1 MMDFEVEDEVRK
13 LIHRVHEEGDVHSP
27 ELNDILDSISVIYDH
42 KREWFIHHWEEPHGQ
57 YVMNEFLKLQD
68 QLARKGVKR
77 DEFADVVCTYIN
89 DTCFVML

>member
-42 KREWFIHHWEEPHGQ
+42 KRE
-57 YVMNEFLKLQD
+57 
-68 QLARKGVKR
+68 
-77 DEFADVVCTYIN
+77 
-89 DTCFVML
+89 